1 MPKVTF
7 DAIKAV
13 SDEFFR
19 RHWPSTEAEVPNWN
33 SPWNLVG
40 TLPGHNKQG
49 IYLLLGEHDQVLY
62 IGVGAS
68 LGGGKYT
75 GYGLGARTNQ
85 YFRMAEGQRS
95 VAVKNRQYTPK
106 KKWADR
112 GVSQAITLG
121 FHQDY
126 AYLAYGLEAFLLR
139 EVETPYNKVRSAR
152 ASNS

>member
-1 MPKVTF
+1 VPIITLDDIKV
-7 DAIKAV
+7 V

-19 RHWPSTEAEVPNWN
+19 RHWPSSGEEVPKWN
-33 SPWNLVG
+33 SPWDLIG

-49 IYLLLGEHDQVLY
+49 VYLLLGEHGEVLY

-75 GYGLGARTNQ
+75 GYGLGSRTGQ
-85 YFRMAEGQRS
+85 YFRMAEGQRGIP
-95 VAVKNRQYTPK
+95 VKDRQYVPNN
-106 KKWADR
+106 KWAER
-112 GVSQAITLG
+112 GVSKVVTLG
-121 FHQDY
+121 FPQDY

-139 EVETPYNKVRSAR
+139 VIAPPYNKVRSAR

>member
-1 MPKVTF
+1 MPIITLDDIKV
-7 DAIKAV
+7 V

-19 RHWPSTEAEVPNWN
+19 RHWSSSGEEVPRWN
-33 SPWNLVG
+33 SPWDLIG

-49 IYLLLGEHDQVLY
+49 VYLLLGEHGEVLY

-75 GYGLGARTNQ
+75 GYGLGSRTGQ
-85 YFRMAEGQRS
+85 YFRMAEGQRGIP
-95 VAVKNRQYTPK
+95 VKDRQYVPNN
-106 KKWADR
+106 KWAER
-112 GVSQAITLG
+112 GVSKVVTLG
-121 FHQDY
+121 FPQDY

-139 EVETPYNKVRSAR
+139 VIAPPYNKVRSAR

>member
-7 DAIKAV
+7 DAIIAA

-19 RHWPSTEAEVPNWN
+19 RHWPLSEAEVPSWN

-49 IYLLLGEHDQVLY
+49 IYLLLGGHDEVLY

-68 LGGGKYT
+68 LGSGKYT

-85 YFRMAEGQRS
+85 YFRMAEGQRG
-95 VAVKNRQYTPK
+95 VPVKNRRYAPK

-112 GVSQAITLG
+112 GVSQVVTLG

-139 EVETPYNKVRSAR
+139 EIETPYNKVRSAR

>member
-7 DAIKAV
+7 DAIKAAA
-13 SDEFFR
+13 DEFFH
-19 RHWPSTEAEVPNWN
+19 RHWPSSEAEVPSWN
-33 SPWNLVG
+33 IPWDLVG

-49 IYLLLGEHDQVLY
+49 IYLLLGEHDEVLY

-75 GYGLGARTNQ
+75 GYGLGRRTNQ
-85 YFRMAEGQRS
+85 YFRMAEGQRG
-95 VAVKNRQYTPK
+95 VRVKNRQYAPK

-112 GVSQAITLG
+112 GVSQVVTLG

-139 EVETPYNKVRSAR
+139 EIETPYNKVRSAR

>member
-1 MPKVTF
+1 VAKVTF
-7 DAIKAV
+7 DDIKAS

-19 RHWPSTEAEVPNWN
+19 RHWSSSEVEVPSWN
-33 SPWNLVG
+33 MPWGLVG

-49 IYLLLGEHDQVLY
+49 IYLLLGAHDEVLY

-75 GYGLGARTNQ
+75 GYGLGVRTNQ
-85 YFRMAEGQRS
+85 YFRMAEGQRG
-95 VAVKNRQYTPK
+95 VPVKNRQYAPK

-112 GVSQAITLG
+112 GVSQVVTLG
-121 FHQDY
+121 FNQDY

-139 EVETPYNKVRSAR
+139 EIETPYNKVRSAR

>member
-1 MPKVTF
+1 VPTITLE
-7 DAIKAV
+7 DIKAV

-19 RHWPSTEAEVPNWN
+19 RHWPSSTVEMPRWN
-33 SPWNLVG
+33 DPWDLVG

-49 IYLLLGEHDQVLY
+49 VYLLLGEHDEVLY

-75 GYGLGARTNQ
+75 GYGLGSRTGQ
-85 YFRMAEGQRS
+85 YFRMAQGQRGIP
-95 VAVKNRQYTPK
+95 VKDRQYVPK
-106 KKWADR
+106 KKWAER
-112 GVSQAITLG
+112 GVSQVITLG

-139 EVETPYNKVRSAR
+139 EIETPYNKVRSAR

>member
-1 MPKVTF
+1 VPKVTF
-7 DAIKAV
+7 DAIKAA

-19 RHWPSTEAEVPNWN
+19 RHWSTSETEVPSWN
-33 SPWNLVG
+33 SPWDFVG

-49 IYLLLGEHDQVLY
+49 IYLLLGEHDEVLY

-75 GYGLGARTNQ
+75 GHGLGSRMNQ
-85 YFRMAEGQRS
+85 YFTMAEGQRG
-95 VAVKNRQYTPK
+95 VPLKNRQYAPK

-112 GVSQAITLG
+112 GVSQVVTLG

-139 EVETPYNKVRSAR
+139 EIETPYNKVRSAR

>member
-1 MPKVTF
+1 MPIITL
-7 DAIKAV
+7 DNIKAV

-19 RHWPSTEAEVPNWN
+19 RHWPSSEDEVPRWN
-33 SPWNLVG
+33 SPWGFVG

-49 IYLLLGEHDQVLY
+49 VYLLLGKHDEVLY

-68 LGGGKYT
+68 LGGSKYT
-75 GYGLGARTNQ
+75 GYGLGSRTRQ
-85 YFRMAEGQRS
+85 YFRMEGGQRG
-95 VAVKNRQYTPK
+95 VPVKDRQYVPK

-112 GVSQAITLG
+112 SVSKVVTLS

-139 EVETPYNKVRSAR
+139 ERETVYNKIRSAR
-152 ASNS
+152 ASNP